1 MLEQK
6 FTFTRTDENVIERV
20 IEDDNAAINHM
31 VLRNGEALPE
41 HYSNSNVY
49 MIVARGEITLRLNEQ
64 EPHAYPAGSIVTI
77 PYRTKMNVYNAQDIV
92 TEIFVV
98 KSPSPKKMG

>member
-6 FTFTRTDENVIERV
+6 FAFTVTDENVIEKV

-49 MIVARGEITLRLNEQ
+49 MIVARGEITLRLGEQ
-64 EPHAYPAGSIVTI
+64 EPHAYPTGSIVTI

-98 KSPSPKKMG
+98 KAPSPKHMG

>member
-49 MIVARGEITLRLNEQ
+49 MIVARGEITLRLGEQ